1 MVECL
6 LESPHCDPNLPT
18 RNGESPLDLA
28 YSSQVIR
35 VLLEKGATPSYY
47 NMEKC
52 FPDEFRKDL
61 TDMAIKIFVVGD
73 PGTGKSTLV
82 KSIQTEAEGFGSRF
96 LNQISKVKNV
106 DEKTAGIIPHD
117 TNTKSLGR
125 VTLYDFAGH
134 REFYAGH
141 DAVLRTSIGNSESIV
156 VLVVNMRDEEAKIK
170 EVVEYWFQFLAQQSY
185 EEDNKPHMLIVGSHA
200 DLVSSINVSSRSKF
214 LQSIVNNSC
223 LNSFASTELFMLD
236 CRYAERSSMSNLR
249 KKLSDMCRKLR
260 SKEKFDF
267 PSHCLLVFLLDKFR
281 DAPAITLAS
290 VEQEIRKSSHNEK
303 YRTWMKSLDLA
314 SACERLNKQGSVLLM
329 KSPECVEKCWII
341 LNKPVLLS
349 RVNGKLF
356 APEKFKEHQNV
367 ATNTGLV
374 TLSSLSSLFSDLN
387 PNMICRFLCHL
398 EFCQEIKDPKVL
410 KMLQSETKSYCAT
423 EQFFFFPAL
432 VCLETP
438 TDVWQHGDEFSH
450 HTGWII
456 RCSKTEQFLTTRF
469 SQVLLL
475 RLAFQFALIPT
486 DSHPTAISIQRQCS
500 VWKNGIS
507 WANQSSGEAI
517 VEVDQKQVVVM
528 TRSKQMKLES
538 VNVRSRII
546 HTVLLTK
553 HEFCPKVQTEE
564 CLIYPEDVVHF
575 PTDTNTNTVSIKD
588 VALTV
593 KEGKSFIVLKRNQT
607 LELDKLL
614 HFEAYSK
621 LNEQILQ
628 ILFDRYSPQHHQKI
642 SMDLIHLIAEHA
654 HVNTDEY
661 ITICKPSPWQL
672 PSSGT
677 NPWDKLAQA
686 LQQWKEKEGIAG
698 SPCDLHNTLD
708 QFSVFAGRN
717 PLQVCEGSYIVDAC
731 SISSIICGCFFVAWK
746 LESLQSHAQERC
758 GQNCIVYTRFGNF
771 KAHALLP
778 KTKNHVL
785 KEIKYTYLTSFL
797 FTHPY

>member
-1 MVECL
+1 MYRNNRLDLVECL
-6 LESPHCDPNLPT
+6 LKSPHCDPNLPT
-18 RNGESPLDLA
+18 KNGESPLDLA
-28 YSSQVIR
+28 SSPQVIR
-35 VLLEKGATPSYY
+35 LLLEKGAAPSYY

-52 FPDEFRKDL
+52 FFPDEFQKDPA
-61 TDMAIKIFVVGD
+61 DMSIKIFVIGD
-73 PGTGKSTLV
+73 PGAGKSTLV
-82 KSIQTEAEGFGSRF
+82 KSIQTEAEGFGSRL

-117 TNTKSLGR
+117 IDTKSLGR
-125 VTLYDFAGH
+125 ATLYDFAGH

-141 DAVLRTSIGNSESIV
+141 DAVLRTSIGNSPSIV
-156 VLVVNMRDEEAKIK
+156 VLVVDMRDKETKVK

-185 EEDNKPHMLIVGSHA
+185 EEDNKPHMLIVGSHV
-200 DLVSSINVSSRSKF
+200 DEMSSSNVSSRSKF
-214 LQSIVNNSC
+214 LQSIINNFS
-223 LNSFASTELFMLD
+223 LKSFSSTELFMLD
-236 CRYAERSSMSNLR
+236 CRYSERSSMSNLR
-249 KKLSDMCRKLR
+249 KMLSDMCRKLR
-260 SKEKFDF
+260 SKAKLDF

-281 DAPAITLAS
+281 DVPAITLAS
-290 VEQEIRKSSHNEK
+290 VELEIKKSSQNEEHW
-303 YRTWMKSLDLA
+303 TWMKSLDVIT
-314 SACERLNKQGSVLLM
+314 ACERLNKQGSILFM

-356 APEKFKEHQNV
+356 APEKFKEHQKV

-374 TLSSLSSLFSDLN
+374 TLSSLSSLFPDLN
-387 PNMICRFLCHL
+387 PDMICRFLCHL
-398 EFCQEIKDPKVL
+398 EFCQEIKNTKML
-410 KMLQSETKSYCAT
+410 KMLQSETKSYSAT
-423 EQFFFFPAL
+423 EQFFFFQAL

-438 TDVWQHGDEFSH
+438 TDVWQHGDDFSH

-456 RCSKTEQFLTTRF
+456 SCSKTEQFLTTRF

-475 RLAFQFALIPT
+475 RLAFQFALVPT
-486 DSHPTAISIQRQCS
+486 DSHPTAVSIQRQCS

-564 CLIYPEDVVHF
+564 CLIYPEDAVHY
-575 PTDTNTNTVSIKD
+575 PIDKNAKTVNIKD

-593 KEGKSFIVLKRNQT
+593 KEGKSFIVLKHNQT

-614 HFEAYSK
+614 HFEAYSQ
-621 LNEQILQ
+621 LNEKILRNV
-628 ILFDRYSPQHHQKI
+628 FDRDGPQHHQKI
-642 SMDLIHLIAEHA
+642 SIDLIHLIAGKA

-661 ITICKPSPWQL
+661 MTMCKLSPGQL
-672 PSSGT
+672 PSTGIY
-677 NPWDKLAQA
+677 PRDKLAQA
-686 LQQWKEKEGIAG
+686 LQKWKEKEEIMGT
-698 SPCDLHNTLD
+698 PCDLHNTLD

-717 PLQVCEGSYIVDAC
+717 PLKVCKGSP
-731 SISSIICGCFFVAWK
+731 SR
-746 LESLQSHAQERC
+746 SLVVS
-758 GQNCIVYTRFGNF
+758 
-771 KAHALLP
+771 
-778 KTKNHVL
+778 
-785 KEIKYTYLTSFL
+785 
-797 FTHPY
+797 